1 MFYYDISYN
10 TDAAGNLYNRSPAFR
25 PYWPCIKKNENKFF
39 LVAMKQGDTIKLT
52 KSFQHI
58 FSLLGGP

>member
-1 MFYYDISYN
+1 MPQGIYTIDLPPFGPIGL
-10 TDAAGNLYNRSPAFR
+10 AK
-25 PYWPCIKKNENKFF
+25 KKNENKFF